1 MHCPWKRD
9 GPLRAQMMR
18 LDVSVGYV
26 WLNWRRNLMLPTAQG
41 LIVKP

>member
-26 WLNWRRNLMLPTAQG
+26 WLNWRRNLDVADGAMLD
-41 LIVKP
+41 VKP